1 MRMVKNHNCYVRA
14 LSFLLLICLVAT
26 PVVSQNLRLARAF
39 TINDGLASNLV
50 YSCTEDDKGF
60 LWVATDNGVCR
71 FDGKYFK
78 RYAMLD
84 GVPDMDVLEVLKEK
98 DGTIWINTF
107 KQGPC
112 YYDEAT
118 DRFVDPLKNV
128 NIHKDFVRLVLW
140 SRRLDDGGVVF
151 SNTGGELEF
160 KNRKLVRSDGRT
172 AFRFFQD
179 GKPYWMYA
187 GIGGNNQEYYAYLKG
202 NGSLDSVRLF
212 ERKEKMRFYDIS
224 VLLKSKLYVLRGTE
238 KIYIAQKT
246 DHGKALKVVE
256 KEINENPLMIR
267 ENGNEINVSTAKGA
281 IYVFDYV
288 TDSLKFKISGNFF
301 ANSSFRD
308 KNGDIWVSTM
318 DKGLLLFRKNAL
330 NILRPLPD
338 PPTRNNFRS
347 VCVDSE
353 GTVYGGNNYGE
364 IIERPRNGEV
374 RIRTINAKGNTTRI
388 LGILK
393 SQDKV
398 FVLSEWGCFVDYKR
412 LVKLETSETIRQLK
426 KGMIYNDSI
435 IIVSGV
441 DPKGGLY
448 KINTKTER
456 ATRLNIPPLR
466 VSNLAAQGEYI
477 YLGTTQGFFRY
488 DYTLNTSLEIG
499 RNTPL
504 KGARIL
510 STAATPDGLIW
521 VSTINN
527 GVFVLKDTQIVY
539 QVSDPRFL
547 NFSVVRLQETDKPG
561 LLWTTTRRGAAYIN
575 YNLDHGRFNYTITNL
590 NHEDGISNNVITD
603 IAYRNDS
610 IYLAAESGIAIIPAN
625 ISIPRFDI
633 KTYLTDV
640 KVNQRQLPVAT
651 SYELSSGDRTITL
664 TFSGVN
670 LSGYFDHFV
679 YALNGDSSM
688 PEIVGNTLNLSL
700 EPGKH
705 TLKVR
710 AVNINGLMSHHVL
723 TLYFNIR
730 APFYRSAWFIV
741 VIASLVTGV
750 VFLGVN
756 RLKTVGQKRKYAQKK
771 RIDMERNRIT
781 EDLHDDIGSTLS
793 SLKVYS
799 DVAANMMERDVSK
812 TKYLL
817 EQISVNSSKIL
828 EDIGDIIWSMRTD
841 KQNMLTVDSRIK
853 NFVSE
858 VLGSREIHYQ
868 IYIAPEINDLV
879 QHITA
884 RKNVVLIMKEAVNNI
899 VKYSKATQ
907 VSIRIYAKNDLLRI
921 EVVDNGVGFQEDAK
935 PTGNGLR
942 NMKKRT
948 EELGGVFQIASFPQ
962 KGTKINVEIPV
973 TNIRDKGV

>member
-1 MRMVKNHNCYVRA
+1 MAK
-14 LSFLLLICLVAT
+14 
-26 PVVSQNLRLARAF
+26 AF
-39 TINDGLASNLV
+39 TVNEGLASNLV
-50 YSCTEDDKGF
+50 YSCAEDDRGF

-78 RYAMLD
+78 RYAMPE

-107 KQGPC
+107 KQGPS

-128 NIHKDFVRLVLW
+128 NVRKDFVRLVLW
-140 SRRLDDGGVVF
+140 SRRLEEGGVVF
-151 SNTGGELEF
+151 FNTGGELVF
-160 KNRKLVRSDGRT
+160 KNRKLQQSDGRT
-172 AFRFFQD
+172 AYRFFQD
-179 GKPYWMYA
+179 GKPNWMYS
-187 GIGGNNQEYYAYLKG
+187 GLSKNGLQYYAYLKSQG
-202 NGSLDSVRLF
+202 HLDSVLLF
-212 ERKEKMRFYDIS
+212 EKEEKMRFYEINTQ
-224 VLLKSKLYVLRGTE
+224 LKSKLYVLRGVE
-238 KIYIAQKT
+238 KIYIVQKSG
-246 DHGKALKVVE
+246 HGNPLHVVE
-256 KEINENPLMIR
+256 KEIDENPLMIR

-281 IYVFDYV
+281 IYVFDYL

-318 DKGLLLFRKNAL
+318 DKGLLLFRKGSL
-330 NILRPLPD
+330 NILRPLPP

-347 VCVDSE
+347 VCVDKD
-353 GTVYGGNNYGE
+353 GTIYGGNNYGD
-364 IIERPRNGEV
+364 IIEKPRNGPV
-374 RIRTINAKGNTTRI
+374 RIRSINEKGNTTRI
-388 LGILK
+388 VGLLR
-393 SQDKV
+393 SQKKT
-398 FVLSEWGCFVDYKR
+398 FVLSEWGCFVDYNR
-412 LVKLETSETIRQLK
+412 LVRLETSETIRQLK
-426 KGMIYNDSI
+426 KGTVYNDSI

-448 KINTKTER
+448 KINTITER
-456 ATRLNIPPLR
+456 ATRLNIPLLR
-466 VSNLAAQGEYI
+466 VSNMAAQGKYI
-477 YLGTTQGFFRY
+477 YLGTTQGLFRY
-488 DYTLNTSLEIG
+488 HYTLNTLSEIG
-499 RNTPL
+499 SETPL
-504 KGARIL
+504 RGSRIL
-510 STAATPDGLIW
+510 STVATPDGMIW
-521 VSTINN
+521 VATMNN
-527 GVFVLKDTQIVY
+527 GLFVIKDTQIVY

-547 NFSVVRLQETDKPG
+547 NFSVVKLQSTDKPG
-561 LLWTTTRRGAAYIN
+561 LLWATTRRGAAYIN
-575 YNLDHGRFNYTITNL
+575 YSIDQGRFSYTITNL
-590 NHEDGISNNVITD
+590 NHEEGVSNNVITD

-610 IYLAAESGIAIIPAN
+610 IYLAAEGGIAIFPAN

-633 KTYLTDV
+633 KTYLTDIR
-640 KVNQRQLPVAT
+640 VNQKQLPVSA
-651 SYELSSGDRTITL
+651 SYDLPSDDRTITL

-679 YALNGDSSM
+679 YSLNQDTTM

-700 EPGKH
+700 EPGRH
-705 TLKVR
+705 ILKVR
-710 AVNINGLMSHHVL
+710 AVNINGLMSQHVR

-730 APFYRSAWFIV
+730 VPFYRSAWFIV
-741 VIASLVTGV
+741 VMASLVTGII
-750 VFLGVN
+750 FLGVN
-756 RLKTVGQKRKYAQKK
+756 RLKTLKQKRKYAQKK

-799 DVAANMMERDVSK
+799 DVAVNMMERDVSK
-812 TKYLL
+812 AKYLL

-868 IYIAPEINDLV
+868 IHIAPAINDIV

-884 RKNVVLIMKEAVNNI
+884 RKNVVLIIKEAVNNI
-899 VKYSKATQ
+899 VKYSKATL
-907 VSIRIYAKNDLLRI
+907 VSIRVYAKNDRLRI
-921 EVVDNGVGFQEDAK
+921 EVVDNGVGFQEDTK
-935 PTGNGLR
+935 LTGNGLR

-962 KGTKINVEIPV
+962 KGTKISVEIPV
-973 TNIRDKGV
+973 TNIRDKGI